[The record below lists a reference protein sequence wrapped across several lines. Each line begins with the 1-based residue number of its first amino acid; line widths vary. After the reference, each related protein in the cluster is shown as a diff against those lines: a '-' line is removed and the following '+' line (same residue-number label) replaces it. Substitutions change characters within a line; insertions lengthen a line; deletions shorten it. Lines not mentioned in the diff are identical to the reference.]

1 MNVFVSKRLLLGL
14 FLSLTGWFG
23 FSQAQAMTRDTI
35 ALSTERSHYEKVK
48 TISRSYSVSSQDILA
63 VNNSFGRIDVS
74 TWPKAEFEVIITMK
88 AKANSEQ
95 AAEETLSRIH
105 IRESRF
111 GKEYS
116 FTTELDRMHRNS
128 GWGLFGSSAPSFEIN
143 YVIHIPISN
152 ALELVN
158 KYGNTKLPDLQGR
171 VRYDGSYGNLV
182 AGNLVNEQNELKV
195 KYGNAEIE
203 SLTQASLN
211 FAYGNLQVRKSRDLT
226 LRHEYGNLTLGSVS
240 KLHADMS
247 YCGVS
252 IERLLS
258 AATLKL
264 RYSGSWKFG
273 NIDPG
278 VKLIDID
285 AEYSDVEL
293 PLEGGAD
300 FAFTVSVHYG
310 SFKFDKAVTRFTH
323 NSDDL
328 YEGHVGKSDGTSGK
342 IVISSHYGS
351 VRFR

>member
-14 FLSLTGWFG
+14 TLSLTGWFG
-23 FSQAQAMTRDTI
+23 LPRAHAVARDTI
-35 ALSTERSHYEKVK
+35 LLGEENYHYEKVK
-48 TISRSYSVSSQDILA
+48 TISRSYSVTSQDILA
-63 VNNSFGRIDVS
+63 VKNSFGRIDVS
-74 TWPKAEFEVIITMK
+74 TWAKSQFEVVITMK

-95 AAEETLSRIH
+95 SAEETLNRIH
-105 IRESRF
+105 IRESRS

-116 FTTELDRMHRNS
+116 FITELDRMRRNN

-143 YVIHIPISN
+143 YVIHIPNSN
-152 ALELVN
+152 AVDLVN
-158 KYGNTKLPDLQGR
+158 KYGNTKLPDLGGS
-171 VRYDGSYGNLV
+171 VHYDGSYGNLV
-182 AGNLVNEQNELKV
+182 AGNLVNDQNELRV
-195 KYGNAEIE
+195 RYGNADIE

-211 FAYGNLQVRKSRDLT
+211 FAYGNLQVRKSKDLT

-252 IERLLS
+252 IDRLLN

-264 RYSGSWKFG
+264 RYSGSCKFG
-273 NIDPG
+273 SIDPG

-293 PLEGGAD
+293 PLESGAD
-300 FAFTVSVHYG
+300 FSFSVSVHYG
-310 SFKFDKAVTRFTH
+310 NFKYDKASTRFTH
-323 NSDDL
+323 NSNDL
-328 YEGHVGKSDGTSGK
+328 FEGHVGGSDGTSGK
-342 IVISSHYGS
+342 IVISSNYGS